1 MTSQVSNLVIYLCN
15 CILTADFYCSTSK
28 TKSVRYKI
36 RKQKLPVIDK
46 IYINSQL
53 LHVWVKNEHTRHKKN
68 SYISVTAFLWCHQE
82 SNRGHKDFQSFAL
95 PTELWHHRVCN
106 ALFSIASAKVDI
118 FFYPP
123 NYIQKKLKFS
133 AKNALILRKTRGNA
147 INFRAKPSAFQ

>member
-1 MTSQVSNLVIYLCN
+1 MIT
-15 CILTADFYCSTSK
+15 F
-28 TKSVRYKI
+28 SV
-36 RKQKLPVIDK
+36 P
-46 IYINSQL
+46 S
-53 LHVWVKNEHTRHKKN
+53 
-68 SYISVTAFLWCHQE
+68 ISVTAFLWCHQE

-133 AKNALILRKTRGNA
+133 AKNALILRKTRGNV
-147 INFRAKPSAFQ
+147 INFRAKPSVFSGYDALFLTLSLRHQNHSSYQSSVSVRHIYRLYY

>member
-1 MTSQVSNLVIYLCN
+1 MHS
-15 CILTADFYCSTSK
+15 AG
-28 TKSVRYKI
+28 
-36 RKQKLPVIDK
+36 KQKIP
-46 IYINSQL
+46 
-53 LHVWVKNEHTRHKKN
+53 
-68 SYISVTAFLWCHQE
+68 ISFGNQDFTVFCFSSKWCHQE

-133 AKNALILRKTRGNA
+133 AKNALILRKTRGNV
-147 INFRAKPSAFQ
+147 IKFRVKPPAFSGYDALFLTLSLRHQNHSSYQSSVSVRHIYRSYY